1 MTPRKLKKPACYVAL
16 LSGLMMMTAFSTPSF
31 AGPAAPKH
39 SGPAPTTTSTTSVSA
54 PAPQA
59 EMSPEAPAQTRGTV
73 LEVATNAGQF
83 STLVAAINAAG
94 LTETLS
100 GAGPFTVF
108 APTDAAFA
116 KLPAGTLENLLM
128 PENKA
133 KLAAILS
140 YHVVPGRIAS
150 ADLAG
155 VRTTPATVQGTS
167 LSVDTR
173 SGVKI
178 NGASVTTPDV
188 AASNGTIHVIDTV
201 LLPPAS

>member
-1 MTPRKLKKPACYVAL
+1 M
-16 LSGLMMMTAFSTPSF
+16 LMMMTAFSTPSF

-116 KLPAGTLENLLM
+116 KLPAGTRRDFV
-128 PENKA
+128 
-133 KLAAILS
+133 LS
-140 YHVVPGRIAS
+140 RCARSDRQCGLGGGSNNPSDGARHK
-150 ADLAG
+150 
-155 VRTTPATVQGTS
+155 
-167 LSVDTR
+167 SVC
-173 SGVKI
+173 GHALW
-178 NGASVTTPDV
+178 G
-188 AASNGTIHVIDTV
+188 
-201 LLPPAS
+201 